1 MAGGATV
8 LKEMRMQSKALAIAA
23 VAALAVVAVHGQA
36 AQTGVKPASAGPD
49 VKGILYE
56 AANSLGM
63 LRSIQERESI
73 ATQEYWA
80 TGNMSAGGQTAKIGA
95 YRISLDYP
103 SQAMRVD
110 FTRTGADGKP
120 QRDIQVVA
128 GNFAWNETEPG
139 KGGPPAPA
147 AVRERL
153 LQLWSWPIGV
163 VKAATLA
170 GANAKVSMEGGFL
183 MLTFPLPAPLAD
195 VTMKATLDRN
205 NKHFVLWSQEP
216 EAKARLAKRVLPL
229 YRHKPDLV
237 GLYIVRVEAR
247 FGNAVTDITYGEYG
261 DWNPDDNKADIMTPR
276 RVARKDGNTT
286 WDLRITATN
295 TYNPYVLMR
304 VPANVRTAN

>member
-1 MAGGATV
+1 
-8 LKEMRMQSKALAIAA
+8 MQNTALAVTA

-36 AQTGVKPASAGPD
+36 AQLGTTPAPVAPD

-63 LRSIQERESI
+63 LRSIQERDSI

-80 TGNMSAGGQTAKIGA
+80 TGNMSPGGQTAKIGA
-95 YRISLDYP
+95 YRISFDYP
-103 SQAMRVD
+103 AQAMRVD
-110 FTRTGADGKP
+110 YTRTGADGKP

-139 KGGPPAPA
+139 KGGTPAPA

-163 VKAATLA
+163 VKAATAA
-170 GANAKVSMEGGFL
+170 GANTKLSMEGGSPV
-183 MLTFPLPAPLAD
+183 LTFPLPAPLAD

-205 NKHFVLWSQEP
+205 NKHFVSWSQQP
-216 EAKARLAKRVLPL
+216 EAKTRLAKRVIPL
-229 YRHKPDLV
+229 YAPKADLV

-247 FGNAVTDITYGEYG
+247 SGNAVTDITYGEYG
-261 DWNPDDNKADIMTPR
+261 DWNPDDNKADILAPR

-304 VPANVRTAN
+304 VPANVRAAD